1 MCLSRRKFT
10 SSRVISRGGIVLL
23 YEKTSIPAE
32 TWFPGITGYD
42 LVATAEAAKLVKQDE
57 WGYT

>member
-1 MCLSRRKFT
+1 MFKSEKVHEFT
-10 SSRVISRGGIVLL
+10 SYKSGGIVLL
-23 YEKTSIPAE
+23 NEKTSIPAE